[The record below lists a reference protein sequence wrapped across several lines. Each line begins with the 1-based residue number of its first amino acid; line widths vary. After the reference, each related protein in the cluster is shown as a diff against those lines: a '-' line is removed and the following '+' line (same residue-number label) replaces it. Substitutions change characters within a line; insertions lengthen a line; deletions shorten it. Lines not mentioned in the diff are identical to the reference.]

1 VKPTGT
7 RPAHDPEATGPRDWT
22 ELAALRAAHMTM
34 RHSALRA
41 ILDAQ
46 RIAALSHRPI
56 VTIAAYRALPDRY
69 RDAHEAYRAHRVA
82 ARTPNANPDR
92 LRELRADA
100 VQTALRARAA
110 LRAARAAA
118 LDERRPW
125 PVAPCAAPRCTGH
138 ATVTDAGALRAEA
151 RHLHPIDARRLAAAA

>member
-1 VKPTGT
+1 MKPTGRT
-7 RPAHDPEATGPRDWT
+7 AAHDPAATGPRDWP
-22 ELAALRAAHMTM
+22 ELAALRAAHRAA

-92 LRELRADA
+92 AAELRADA
-100 VQTALRARAA
+100 ARTALAARAA
-110 LRAARAAA
+110 LRAAHAAA
-118 LDERRPW
+118 ADERRPW
-125 PVAPCAAPRCTGH
+125 PVAPCPAPRCTGH
-138 ATVTDAGALRAEA
+138 ATVTDPGHLRAEA
-151 RHLHPIDARRLAAAA
+151 RHLHPITRRTAAAA